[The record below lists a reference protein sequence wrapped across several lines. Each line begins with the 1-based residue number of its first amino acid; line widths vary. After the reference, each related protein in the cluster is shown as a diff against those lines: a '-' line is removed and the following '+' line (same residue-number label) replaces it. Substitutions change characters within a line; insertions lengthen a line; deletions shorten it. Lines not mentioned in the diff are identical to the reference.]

1 MREIF
6 FHSSDDGINH
16 TLTFNFSGDIKD
28 KFTDLYKEELDN
40 GNLLAADKYFDIINS
55 HTDNFIVDRNYEHV
69 DEHVESSV
77 IDVAVLFKHVFRNF
91 KERQKYIKC
100 RVTFTDDMIVVVSKS
115 ESGPFL
121 KTPSKSEML
130 PIKHLIIKIHKHTN
144 SENLMECVIDFS
156 TCESVDKYQNFD
168 MAIVFVK
175 KLINDTIQAFSD
187 L

>member
-16 TLTFNFSGDIKD
+16 TITFKFSDDIKE

-40 GNLLAADKYFDIINS
+40 GNLLAADKYFDLINS

-69 DEHVESSV
+69 ETSV
-77 IDVAVLFKHVFRNF
+77 IDVSVLFKHVFRNF
-91 KERQKYIKC
+91 KERQKYFKF
-100 RVTFTDDMIVVVSKS
+100 RVTFTDDMIVVVSKADN
-115 ESGPFL
+115 GPFV

-130 PIKHLIIKIHKHTN
+130 PIKHLIIKVYKPTI

>member
-1 MREIF
+1 MMNEII

-16 TLTFNFSGDIKD
+16 TITFKFSDHIKD
-28 KFTDLYKEELDN
+28 KFTDLYKEEVES
-40 GNLLAADKYFDIINS
+40 GNLLAADKYFELINL
-55 HTDNFIVDRNYEHV
+55 HTDNFIIERNYEHI
-69 DEHVESSV
+69 DNSV

-91 KERQKYIKC
+91 RERQKYIKC
-100 RVTFTDDMIVVVSKS
+100 RVTFTDDMIVVVSKT

-130 PIKHLIIKIHKHTN
+130 PIKHLIIKVHKYTN
-144 SENLMECVIDFS
+144 SNLMECVINFS
-156 TCESVDKYQNFD
+156 TCECSEKYKNFD

-175 KLINDTIQAFSD
+175 KLINDTLQAFSD

>member
-1 MREIF
+1 MTEIL

-16 TLTFNFSGDIKD
+16 TIKFKFSDHIKG
-28 KFTDLYKEELDN
+28 KFTDLYKEEIDN

-69 DEHVESSV
+69 ESSV
-77 IDVAVLFKHVFRNF
+77 FDISILFKHVFRNF

-100 RVTFTDDMIVVVSKS
+100 RVTFTDEMIVVVSKAD
-115 ESGPFL
+115 SGPFL

-130 PIKHLIIKIHKHTN
+130 PIKHMIMKINKHTGSDN
-144 SENLMECVIDFS
+144 FMECVIDFS
-156 TCESVDKYQNFD
+156 TFDSVIKYKNFD

-175 KLINDTIQAFSD
+175 KLINDAIQAFSD

>member
-1 MREIF
+1 MNEIF

-16 TLTFNFSGDIKD
+16 KLTFNFSENIKY

-55 HTDNFIVDRNYEHV
+55 HTDNFIVDRNYEHI
-69 DEHVESSV
+69 DSSV

-91 KERQKYIKC
+91 KERQKYFKC
-100 RVTFTDDMIVVVSKS
+100 RVTFADDMIVVVSKDAD
-115 ESGPFL
+115 SGPFL
-121 KTPSKSEML
+121 RTPSKTEML
-130 PIKHLIIKIHKHTN
+130 PIKHMIIKVHKLPN
-144 SENLMECVIDFS
+144 SDMMDCVIEFS
-156 TCESVDKYQNFD
+156 TYESVDKYQNFY

>member
-1 MREIF
+1 MNEIL

-16 TLTFNFSGDIKD
+16 KLTFNFSENIKY

-55 HTDNFIVDRNYEHV
+55 HTDNFIVDRNYEHI
-69 DEHVESSV
+69 DSSV

-91 KERQKYIKC
+91 KERQKYFKC
-100 RVTFTDDMIVVVSKS
+100 RVTFADDMIVVVSKATD
-115 ESGPFL
+115 SGPFL
-121 KTPSKSEML
+121 RTPSKTEML
-130 PIKHLIIKIHKHTN
+130 PIKHMIIKVHKLAN
-144 SENLMECVIDFS
+144 SDMMDCVIEFS
-156 TCESVDKYQNFD
+156 TYESVDKYQNFY

>member
-1 MREIF
+1 MSEII

-16 TLTFNFSGDIKD
+16 TITFKFSHHIKD
-28 KFTDLYKEELDN
+28 KFTDLYKEEVES
-40 GNLLAADKYFDIINS
+40 GNLLAADKYFEIINS

-69 DEHVESSV
+69 DNSV

-91 KERQKYIKC
+91 KERQKFFKC
-100 RVTFTDDMIVVVSKS
+100 RVTFTDDMIVVVSKPDS
-115 ESGPFL
+115 SLFL

-130 PIKHLIIKIHKHTN
+130 PIKHLLIKINKHTN
-144 SENLMECVIDFS
+144 SSSDKFMECVINFS
-156 TCESVDKYQNFD
+156 TRESSEKYQNFD

-175 KLINDTIQAFSD
+175 KLINDTLQAFAN

>member
-16 TLTFNFSGDIKD
+16 TITFNFSGDIKD
-28 KFTDLYKEELDN
+28 KFTDIYKEELDN

-55 HTDNFIVDRNYEHV
+55 QTDNFIVDRNYEHV
-69 DEHVESSV
+69 DSSV
-77 IDVAVLFKHVFRNF
+77 VDISVLFKHVFRNF

-100 RVTFTDDMIVVVSKS
+100 RVTFTDDMIVVVSKA

-130 PIKHLIIKIHKHTN
+130 PIKHLIIKVYKLAN
-144 SENLMECVIDFS
+144 SDNLMECVIEFS
-156 TCESVDKYQNFD
+156 TCESSEKYQNFD

-175 KLINDTIQAFSD
+175 KLINDTIQAFSC

>member
-1 MREIF
+1 MRDII

-16 TLTFNFSGDIKD
+16 TLTFKFSDDIKD
-28 KFTDLYKEELDN
+28 KFTDLYKKEVDN
-40 GNLLAADKYFDIINS
+40 GNLLAADKYFELVNT
-55 HTDNFIVDRNYEHV
+55 HTDNFIVDMNY
-69 DEHVESSV
+69 EHVESSV
-77 IDVAVLFKHVFRNF
+77 VDVSVLFKHVFRNF
-91 KERQKYIKC
+91 KERQKYFKF
-100 RVTFTDDMIVVVSKS
+100 RVTFTDDMIVVVSKT

-130 PIKHLIIKIHKHTN
+130 PIKHLIIRLHKHTI
-144 SENLMECVIDFS
+144 SENLLECVIQFS
-156 TCESVDKYQNFD
+156 TCESIDKYQNFE